1 MIIICF
7 NFSLIILSFAFH
19 FLLFFNVFSILFVKS
34 VYLKQN
40 RHSKKFYSNFFTFI
54 FIFGQCIFCCV
65 K

>member
-7 NFSLIILSFAFH
+7 NFSLIILSFASIS
-19 FLLFFNVFSILFVKS
+19 FLTFFNVFSILFVKS

-54 FIFGQCIFCCV
+54 FFFV
-65 K
+65 SVYFVV